1 MNNGPL
7 LFLGIL
13 ITLASSF
20 WGLLLAPQLQIGR
33 QQPVVLE
40 ATGET
45 YPQPR
50 PGMAQQ
56 GADVYRS
63 LGCAA
68 CHSHQVRGFGGD
80 RERGFGPRISVAQD
94 SLHDYPVQLGSV
106 RVGPDLA
113 NYGGRQTNAVVI
125 YQHLYAPGQAM
136 PGSIM
141 PPYRYLFEERAVTL
155 GATLPDNAFL
165 LPGQNATNVTQVIV
179 PKPQAQAL
187 AAYLISLKAD
197 MALYEAPI
205 PKAPKAP
212 KPAPSPAPAAT
223 NAPAK

>member
-13 ITLASSF
+13 VTLVSSF

-33 QQPVVLE
+33 QQPIVLE

-56 GADVYRS
+56 GAEVYRS

-68 CHSHQVRGFGGD
+68 CHSQQVRGFGGD

-113 NYGGRQTNAVVI
+113 NYGSQHTNDAAI
-125 YQHLYAPGQAM
+125 LLHLYAPQKAM

-141 PPYRYLFEERAVTL
+141 PPYRFLFETRDSTTNAVPADGSFVL
-155 GATLPDNAFL
+155 ADEKKL
-165 LPGQNATNVTQVIV
+165 VV
-179 PKPQAQAL
+179 PKPEAL
-187 AAYLISLKAD
+187 KLSAYLRSLKTD

-205 PKAPKAP
+205 PKAPK
-212 KPAPSPAPAAT
+212 PATTTAPAAT

>member
-13 ITLASSF
+13 ATLASSF

-33 QQPVVLE
+33 QQPVILE

-56 GADVYRS
+56 GAEVYRS

-68 CHSHQVRGFGGD
+68 CHSQQVRGFGGD
-80 RERGFGPRISVAQD
+80 RERGFAPRISVAQD
-94 SLHDYPVQLGSV
+94 YLHDSPVQLGSV

-113 NYGGRQTNAVVI
+113 NYGSLHTNDGPI
-125 YQHLYAPGQAM
+125 LLHLYAPQLAM

-141 PPYRYLFEERAVTL
+141 PPYRYLFEERTVTPGANLPENAV
-155 GATLPDNAFL
+155 L
-165 LPGQNATNVTQVIV
+165 LPGQKSTNVSRVIV
-179 PKPQAQAL
+179 PKPEAL
-187 AAYLISLKAD
+187 ALADYLRSLKAD

-205 PKAPKAP
+205 PK
-212 KPAPSPAPAAT
+212 PSKSAMIAAPAAT

>member
-13 ITLASSF
+13 VTLVSSF

-33 QQPVVLE
+33 QQPIVLE

-56 GADVYRS
+56 GAEVYRS

-68 CHSHQVRGFGGD
+68 CHSQQVRGFGGD

-113 NYGGRQTNAVVI
+113 NFGARQTNDTAI
-125 YQHLYAPGQAM
+125 FYHLYIPQTMM

-141 PPYRYLFEERAVTL
+141 PSYRYLFETWD
-155 GATLPDNAFL
+155 ATSYAGPWPLDGVFVLTDENKL
-165 LPGQNATNVTQVIV
+165 VIA
-179 PKPQAQAL
+179 KPEARAL
-187 AAYLISLKAD
+187 AAYLRSLKAD
-197 MALYEAPI
+197 VSLYEAPI
-205 PKAPKAP
+205 PKAL
-212 KPAPSPAPAAT
+212 KPVTSPAPAAT